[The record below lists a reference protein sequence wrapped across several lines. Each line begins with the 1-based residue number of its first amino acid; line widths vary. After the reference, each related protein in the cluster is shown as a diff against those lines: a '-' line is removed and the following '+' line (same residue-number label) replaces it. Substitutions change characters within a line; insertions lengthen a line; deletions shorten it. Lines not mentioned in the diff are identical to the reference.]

1 MVESLHVNHNRW
13 APNLQLHRLLRL
25 LLLLNRWI
33 AQRLTLAVRKRL
45 SSTFPAFVLSLSGQ
59 MIVQAHPSLP
69 LKRSFVLKDQMAG
82 GGEGVFLLLPHPGCG
97 CVREGPICCVHMV
110 GAEVSDENLHVGVA
124 QFRKERIERVNPSG
138 ACVMVPIV
146 PVQKIT
152 IDGHLFRSV
161 HNVIP

>member
-45 SSTFPAFVLSLSGQ
+45 SSTFPVFVLSLSGQ
-59 MIVQAHPSLP
+59 MIVQAHPLP

-82 GGEGVFLLLPHPGCG
+82 GGGGG
-97 CVREGPICCVHMV
+97 
-110 GAEVSDENLHVGVA
+110 S
-124 QFRKERIERVNPSG
+124 
-138 ACVMVPIV
+138 
-146 PVQKIT
+146 
-152 IDGHLFRSV
+152 
-161 HNVIP
+161 

>member
-45 SSTFPAFVLSLSGQ
+45 SSTFPVFVLSLSGQ
-59 MIVQAHPSLP
+59 MIVQAHPLP

-82 GGEGVFLLLPHPGCG
+82 GGGRVFSYSYL
-97 CVREGPICCVHMV
+97 IQ
-110 GAEVSDENLHVGVA
+110 GADACEKVPSAAYIWSVPKSA
-124 QFRKERIERVNPSG
+124 MRIF
-138 ACVMVPIV
+138 M
-146 PVQKIT
+146 
-152 IDGHLFRSV
+152 
-161 HNVIP
+161 